1 MNDEIKGQISTASDL
16 ANFDPVV
23 NDLSAFTRQLST
35 TLTEKEVIALQ
46 NIIHN
51 TDSLI
56 NETIKSLTISN
67 EVNQIIT
74 NIENFSNEDFENSK
88 VIRGKEPYDFYNLF
102 HGPISDSL
110 YHIGQVVAFR
120 RASGNPIPR
129 GVNHFLG
136 IKM

>member
-1 MNDEIKGQISTASDL
+1 MSNAQEHLEKAIEINPEFADAHYEL
-16 ANFDPVV
+16 ALLLKD
-23 NDLSAFTRQLST
+23 Q
-35 TLTEKEVIALQ
+35 Q
-46 NIIHN
+46 
-51 TDSLI
+51 
-56 NETIKSLTISN
+56 
-67 EVNQIIT
+67 
-74 NIENFSNEDFENSK
+74 DFENSK